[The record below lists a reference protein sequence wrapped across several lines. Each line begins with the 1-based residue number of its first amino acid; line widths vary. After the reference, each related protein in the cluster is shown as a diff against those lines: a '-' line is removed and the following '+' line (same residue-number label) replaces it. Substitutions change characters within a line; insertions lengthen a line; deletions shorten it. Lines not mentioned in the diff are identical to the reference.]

1 MGKVA
6 IEKTLMLL
14 LDTYEVT
21 GTFLDEGVRSLLEES
36 FGSLGR
42 SVIGMAQAIPV
53 PGCFGNR
60 KNSVASRYC
69 DND

>member
-1 MGKVA
+1 MR
-6 IEKTLMLL
+6 ETQ
-14 LDTYEVT
+14 EVLT
-21 GTFLDEGVRSLLEES
+21 PLFLEWVRSLLEER
-36 FGSLGR
+36 FGALGR

-60 KNSVASRYC
+60 KNSAASRYC